1 MVRVKLFLLPFGVM
15 TEVEVLALVLEFKE
29 SELVLKVSDP
39 IAKISLV
46 SLAETIGLKV
56 GEKVRDVAFDF

>member
-1 MVRVKLFLLPFGVM
+1 M
-15 TEVEVLALVLEFKE
+15 TEVKILALVLEFKE

>member
-1 MVRVKLFLLPFGVM
+1 MIAVVEFLEVHPF
-15 TEVEVLALVLEFKE
+15 AFEFKE

-46 SLAETIGLKV
+46 NLTETIGLKV